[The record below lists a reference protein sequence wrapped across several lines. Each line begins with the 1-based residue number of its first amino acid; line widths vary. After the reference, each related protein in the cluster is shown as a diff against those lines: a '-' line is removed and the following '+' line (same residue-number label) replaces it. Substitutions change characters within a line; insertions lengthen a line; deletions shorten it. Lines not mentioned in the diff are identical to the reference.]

1 MGIFSKFGFGLKK
14 TREGMTGRIEDVL
27 GAYEEITDDFFD
39 DLEEALIM
47 GDIGM
52 KTATDI
58 VSELRKRVNKNEV
71 RNPKHAKMIIS
82 DIIAEMIDGG
92 EDILTDPWG
101 TDYKI
106 ELRNN
111 GKRFV
116 NECEARDTLAKAR
129 RAGLRVLIYPCS
141 RGPLEGISQ
150 YEATSCTSV
159 SDSGHASR
167 RRPAFSRGE
176 SVMPLLFPELEG
188 WGKVSAVSA
197 EDSADMGSSSDNTS
211 KKG

>member
-1 MGIFSKFGFGLKK
+1 MKLAVTGSRTFCDYAWLEQCLLRSFRVEDIEAVVSGGARGADTLAARFARRHGIALIEIRADWERHGKK
-14 TREGMTGRIEDVL
+14 AGPMRNSEIIREADVL
-27 GAYEEITDDFFD
+27 AAFWDGAS
-39 DLEEALIM
+39 A
-47 GDIGM
+47 
-52 KTATDI
+52 
-58 VSELRKRVNKNEV
+58 
-71 RNPKHAKMIIS
+71 
-82 DIIAEMIDGG
+82 
-92 EDILTDPWG
+92 G
-101 TDYKI
+101 T
-106 ELRNN
+106 
-111 GKRFV
+111 
-116 NECEARDTLAKAR
+116 RDTLAKAR

-150 YEATSCTSV
+150 YEAASCTSV

-197 EDSADMGSSSDNTS
+197 EDSADMGSSSDSTS